1 MTGAKKKA
9 PALRAISTASA
20 RCVKR
25 KQEAIRLVS
34 SPTNHSPCPKTAPKL
49 FFTQMQIL
57 NTLGKLGRA
66 PQRKVYKSAPHH
78 FYKRRTTPPIDTS
91 PMTDGQHNGVLSEG
105 ATRRQ
110 VGDVGSHGWFVLR
123 AVSGLAM
130 TFRNDPQSRVI
141 PDTNTWL
148 DAAFWPDSVARRAL
162 TALQA
167 GGTPVI
173 IEELIENEALKILA
187 KRRIELGLSF
197 DPSDHFKAFTAG

>member
-1 MTGAKKKA
+1 
-9 PALRAISTASA
+9 
-20 RCVKR
+20 
-25 KQEAIRLVS
+25 
-34 SPTNHSPCPKTAPKL
+34 
-49 FFTQMQIL
+49 
-57 NTLGKLGRA
+57 
-66 PQRKVYKSAPHH
+66 
-78 FYKRRTTPPIDTS
+78 
-91 PMTDGQHNGVLSEG
+91 MTDGQHNGVLSEG

-197 DPSDHFKAFTAG
+197 DPSDHFKAFTAGYLHVPASDSSKLK